1 METLYYCK
9 FLGFFIGKKSKYL
22 QLIFFAGLLFRGD
35 MKLLKSLN
43 KYDYFSFLNKA
54 FLIAVCITICLDT
67 EQTKQFVI
75 ISLCKRE
82 QTTALNT
89 LSFLVGV
96 FSILRI
102 HIVKAV
108 CYILDEPSHVIEF
121 LSNKFFGCIAI

>member
-1 METLYYCK
+1 
-9 FLGFFIGKKSKYL
+9 
-22 QLIFFAGLLFRGD
+22 

-43 KYDYFSFLNKA
+43 KHDYFSFLNKA
-54 FLIAVCITICLDT
+54 FLIATCITICLDT

-82 QTTALNT
+82 QTIALNT

-96 FSILRI
+96 FSIFRI

-108 CYILDEPSHVIEF
+108 CYILDEPSNIIEF
-121 LSNKFFGCIAI
+121 LSNKFFGCIAIRGERNVYSDKEQDKCNY